1 METTTNNRR
10 TTTARWPRRAAY
22 AASAWSLLYGG
33 LGLHW
38 ALGGAGFPFGEGDI
52 PDARAESLLG
62 ASTAAGTAPV
72 IAALGFAG
80 AALAL
85 VMARARP
92 RGAAPAPATTQAGSR
107 GGALAPATV
116 RVRSHGAALAPTT
129 ARMRPRGVV
138 RVAVLATAWLAAFT
152 LVGLIPDAR
161 VLTAVAYAPIFLV
174 GLPFGWPDADYFEAA
189 LPWPVLNL
197 ILCLAGGVLWAGA
210 ALAFQRRTD
219 DSCGGCG
226 RSAHRTATWTTP
238 ASAARWGRWAA
249 YTAFVIPLFY
259 AVIRWAWALNIP
271 LLFSE
276 EELRWLRETGLVWAG
291 AALATFAA
299 GGGVLALGLVH
310 RWGEVWP
317 RWVIGLRGRRVPP
330 AFPVTFASVVTVVL
344 LSAGTEAVRITK
356 WTDPA
361 AWLSSPMT
369 YWPIWAVAL
378 GVATLAYHLRR
389 RGRCRHCGL
398 L

>member
-1 METTTNNRR
+1 METTTNTQRA
-10 TTTARWPRRAAY
+10 TTVRWPRWAAY
-22 AASAWSLLYGG
+22 AAAAWSLLYGG
-33 LGLHW
+33 LGLYW
-38 ALGGAGFPFGEGDI
+38 ALGGVGFPFGEGDI

-85 VMARARP
+85 IMARVRP
-92 RGAAPAPATTQAGSR
+92 G
-107 GGALAPATV
+107 
-116 RVRSHGAALAPTT
+116 GAALAPTT
-129 ARMRPRGVV
+129 ARVRSRDAVLALTTARVRPRGAI

-161 VLTAVAYAPIFLV
+161 VLTAVAYAPIVLV
-174 GLPFGWPDADYFEAA
+174 GLPFGWPDVNYFEVA

-210 ALAFQRRTD
+210 ALAFQRRTG

-226 RSAHRTATWTTP
+226 RSEHRSATWTAP

-276 EELRWLRETGLVWAG
+276 EGLRWLHQTGLVWAG
-291 AALATFAA
+291 AALATLAA
-299 GGGVLALGLVH
+299 GGGVLTLGLVH

-317 RWVIGLRGRRVPP
+317 RWVLGLRGRRVPP
-330 AFPVTFASVVTVVL
+330 AFPVTFASTVTVVL
-344 LSAGTEAVRITK
+344 MSAGTEAVRITK
-356 WTDPA
+356 WSDPV
-361 AWLSSPMT
+361 AWMSSPMT

-378 GVATLAYHLRR
+378 GVATLGYHLRR